1 MRYVFLFIFIIA
13 LACCNDKVTDVYDI
27 DSEKQYLSLEHSLS
41 WSPDSSMLVYVSSNM
56 IVIKDVITGEIRS
69 LTGTG
74 FYDEPSWSPDS
85 SKIAYTV
92 IPYGERSDIWIKN
105 ADGSGIASR
114 LTSNSAA
121 EYHPRW
127 SPDGKLISFHS
138 YRKKSM
144 DIWVR
149 NSDGSGEDRAITSDT
164 SVDQNAEWS
173 PDSNMLVFESKRS
186 GNFDIWI
193 TRADGT
199 GSPIQITNDPS
210 DDTEPLWS
218 PDGKKIAFLSNRFGI
233 KGVWFK
239 NSDGTGDDIN
249 ISQGYTKVSSFDWSP
264 DSKWIIFDSERKII
278 ARRTDL
284 TGEAFEVGQGLEPC
298 WSPNGEKIA
307 FISWEGSQYN
317 IKIIQVPESIK
328 KAQ

>member
-1 MRYVFLFIFIIA
+1 MKHVLLIIFIMV
-13 LACCNDKVTDVYDI
+13 LVGCNDNVTDIYDI

-41 WSPDSSMLVYVSSNM
+41 WSPDNSMLVYVSSNM
-56 IVIKDVITGEIRS
+56 IIIKDVATEKIRP

-85 SKIAYTV
+85 SKVAYTV
-92 IPYGERSDIWIKN
+92 VPYGARSDIWIKN

-114 LTSNSAA
+114 LTSDAAA

-149 NSDGSGEDRAITSDT
+149 NSDGSGEDRVIASDA

-173 PDSNMLVFESKRS
+173 PDSSMLTFESKRS

-193 TRADGT
+193 ARADGT
-199 GSPIQITNDPS
+199 GTPVQITNSSS

-218 PDGKKIAFLSNRFGI
+218 PDGKKIAFLSNKSGI
-233 KGVWFK
+233 LGVWCK
-239 NSDGTGDDIN
+239 NSDGTGNEIN
-249 ISQGYTKVSSFDWSP
+249 ISEGYAKVGSFDWSP
-264 DSKWIIFDSERKII
+264 DSKWIIFESERKILV
-278 ARRTDL
+278 RRSDG
-284 TGEAFEVGQGLEPC
+284 TGNVLEIGQGLEPC
-298 WSPNGEKIA
+298 WSPDGTKIA

-317 IKIIQVPESIK
+317 VKIIEVPESIREI
-328 KAQ
+328 Q